1 MSISSRND
9 INEQQRLDY
18 RNNLRFC
25 CDHYRSVSDLCRK
38 LGLNRQQFNRY
49 LSGEALPSRYNHKKM
64 SDFFGLEDDE
74 LFMKHDRFM
83 ASFGRKKS
91 DTIFPEDLTNFS
103 YVMRN
108 MAGASVSLLE
118 EYRGFYFRYFFSF
131 SGDGQIKRELVHWR
145 INEGMMIS
153 TTKQK
158 FFGSGRLSQQSRQY
172 VTYRGVVG
180 SVGDR
185 IFTIG
190 ADRFDG
196 RDIGMSMLN
205 PSVHKLHRLEGIM
218 MGIAP
223 TATRRITAGRVILEF
238 LGRRIDRRAAM
249 QDVGAFS
256 PEDATIPDAVR
267 TSIQNDISPDE
278 HLLLGRFI

>member
-1 MSISSRND
+1 MPGKNALG
-9 INEQQRLDY
+9 EQQRADY
-18 RNNLRFC
+18 RANLQFC

-74 LFMKHDRFM
+74 LFMKHSRFM

-91 DTIFPEDLTNFS
+91 DSVFPEDLTNFS

-108 MAGASVSLLE
+108 MAGASARLLE
-118 EYRGFYFRYFFSF
+118 EYRGFYYRYFVSF
-131 SGDGQIKRELVHWR
+131 NGDGQIKRELVHWR
-145 INEGMMIS
+145 LREGVMVS

-158 FFGSGRLSQQSRQY
+158 FFDERADRNPSRQY
-172 VTYRGVVG
+172 VTYRGIVG

-196 RDIGMSMLN
+196 RDVGMSMLN

-223 TATRRITAGRVILEF
+223 TVSRRITAGRVVLEF
-238 LGRRIDRRAAM
+238 LGRRIDCRAALRE
-249 QDVGAFS
+249 VGAFPS
-256 PEDATIPDAVR
+256 DDPSIPDVIRA
-267 TSIQNDISPDE
+267 SIQNEISQDE
-278 HLLLGRFI
+278 HLLLGRYL

>member
-1 MSISSRND
+1 MPGKTQVS
-9 INEQQRLDY
+9 EQQRLDY
-18 RNNLRFC
+18 CANLQFC
-25 CDHYRSVSDLCRK
+25 CDHYKSVSDLCRK

-49 LSGEALPSRYNHKKM
+49 LSGEALPSRYNHKKL

-74 LFMKHDRFM
+74 LFMRHNRFM

-91 DTIFPEDLTNFS
+91 DVVFPEDLAHFS

-108 MAGASVSLLE
+108 MAGASVRLLE

-145 INEGMMIS
+145 LSEGTMVS

-158 FFGSGRLSQQSRQY
+158 FFGEGNPRQTCQY
-172 VTYRGVVG
+172 VTYRGIVG

-196 RDIGMSMLN
+196 RDVGMSMLN

-223 TATRRITAGRVILEF
+223 TAARRITAGRVVLEF
-238 LGRRIDRRAAM
+238 IGRRINRREALQQVGSFPANDR
-249 QDVGAFS
+249 S
-256 PEDATIPDAVR
+256 IPDAVR
-267 TSIQNDISPDE
+267 VSIRNDISPDE
-278 HLLLGRFI
+278 HLLLGRYF